1 MTELRFRDGEVIF
14 REGDDSS
21 AVAQIVVGEVEVV
34 REVGDRAVVLGRIA
48 AGQLVGEMGALE
60 RRRRSATVRA
70 IGDVTLRMLSREAF
84 LERIS
89 ADKDMAMSAL
99 LRLSERLHAM
109 DDRIASA
116 AVAERPVPQREPAE
130 LPVTLYADSETLA
143 DVVPREG
150 IRIDSFPFHIGRRP
164 GSSEQPAAA
173 PVALLIDD
181 RRPYRLSR
189 LHFSILRS
197 GDGYAVGDLLSTLGT
212 EVNGEYLG
220 ETFSKARATLSQG
233 DNRVVAGGVDSPYVF
248 RVVVG

>member
-14 REGDDSS
+14 REGDESS
-21 AVAQIVVGEVEVV
+21 AVGQVVTGEVEVV
-34 REVGDRAVVLGRIA
+34 REVGDRVIVLGRIA

-60 RRRRSATVRA
+60 CRQRSATVRA
-70 IGDVTLRMLSREAF
+70 VGDVTLRMLTREAF

-89 ADKDMAMSAL
+89 SDKDMALSAL

-109 DDRIASA
+109 DDRVAS
-116 AVAERPVPQREPAE
+116 VVIERPAPEREPAE
-130 LPVTLYADSETLA
+130 LPVTLYGDSEPLA
-143 DVVPREG
+143 HVVPREG
-150 IRIDSFPFHIGRRP
+150 IRIASFPFHVGRRP
-164 GSSEQPAAA
+164 SGHEQPAAA
-173 PVALLIDD
+173 PVALMIDD

-197 GDGYAVGDLLSTLGT
+197 GDGYAVGDVLSTLGT

-220 ETFSKARATLSQG
+220 ETFSKARASLNKG
-233 DNRVVAGGVDSPYVF
+233 ANRVVAGGIDSPYVF

>member
-21 AVAQIVVGEVEVV
+21 LVGQVVTGEVEVV
-34 REVGDRAVVLGRIA
+34 REVGDRVIVLGRIA
-48 AGQLVGEMGALE
+48 EGQLVGEMGALE
-60 RRRRSATVRA
+60 RRQRSATVRA
-70 IGDVTLRMLSREAF
+70 VGDVTLRMLSREAF

-89 ADKDMAMSAL
+89 SDKDMALSAL

-109 DDRIASA
+109 DDRLASA
-116 AVAERPVPQREPAE
+116 VVERPAPEREPAE
-130 LPVTLYADSETLA
+130 TPVTLYGDSQPLEH
-143 DVVPREG
+143 VVPREG
-150 IRIDSFPFHIGRRP
+150 IRIASFPFHVGRRP
-164 GSSEQPAAA
+164 SGHEQPAAA
-173 PVALLIDD
+173 PVALMIDD

-197 GDGYAVGDLLSTLGT
+197 GDGYAVGDVLSTLGT

-220 ETFSKARATLSQG
+220 ETFSKARAGLRKGT
-233 DNRVVAGGVDSPYVF
+233 NRVVAGGVDSPYVF